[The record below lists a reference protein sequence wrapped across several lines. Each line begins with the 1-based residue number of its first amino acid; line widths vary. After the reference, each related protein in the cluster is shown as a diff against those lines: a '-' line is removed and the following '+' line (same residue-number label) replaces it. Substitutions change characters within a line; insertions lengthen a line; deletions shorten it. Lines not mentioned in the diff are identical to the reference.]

1 MQLATF
7 GLIASFVH
15 SASGQR
21 LPIRYLAYELD
32 DAGVSVLARG
42 LVERVGDGGWARQLP
57 ADLLAS
63 DLRPMLF
70 ARMAALAAD
79 GVTFAG
85 AGARLLLE
93 RGVTAMWSGDQ
104 LVDMLIAP
112 QSRGE
117 GLGVE
122 QPPEVEG

>member
-7 GLIASFVH
+7 GQVASFVH
-15 SASGQR
+15 PDSGTR
-21 LPIRYLAYELD
+21 LPIRFLAYELD
-32 DAGVSVLARG
+32 DAGISTLARC

-70 ARMAALAAD
+70 ARMAALAAE

-85 AGARLLLE
+85 AGARLILD
-93 RGVTAMWSGDQ
+93 RGVTAMWSGD
-104 LVDMLIAP
+104 LPVDALIVP
-112 QSRGE
+112 GGRGE
-117 GLGVE
+117 GLAVE
-122 QPPEVEG
+122 RPPEVG

>member
-7 GLIASFVH
+7 GLVASFVH
-15 SASGQR
+15 PASGQR
-21 LPIRYLAYELD
+21 LPIRDLAWELD
-32 DAGVSVLARG
+32 DAGVSALARG

-70 ARMAALAAD
+70 TRMAALAGD

-85 AGARLLLE
+85 AAARLLLD
-93 RGVTAMWSGDQ
+93 RDVTAMWSGDQ
-104 LVDMLIAP
+104 AVDLLGA
-112 QSRGE
+112 QTRG
-117 GLGVE
+117 GVE
-122 QPPEVEG
+122 QPPQVDE

>member
-7 GLIASFVH
+7 GLVASFVH
-15 SASGQR
+15 PASGQR

-32 DAGVSVLARG
+32 DAGVSALARG

-85 AGARLLLE
+85 AGAAAPPRAWRDRDVE
-93 RGVTAMWSGDQ
+93 WRPAGPAARRTAE
-104 LVDMLIAP
+104 P
-112 QSRGE
+112 R
-117 GLGVE
+117 
-122 QPPEVEG
+122 

>member
-7 GLIASFVH
+7 GLIASFVDQ
-15 SASGQR
+15 ASGQR

-32 DAGVSVLARG
+32 DASVSILARG

-57 ADLLAS
+57 PDLLAS

-70 ARMAALAAD
+70 ARMAALAGE

-93 RGVTAMWSGDQ
+93 RGVTAMWSGEQ
-104 LVDMLIAP
+104 QVELLVTPL
-112 QSRGE
+112 SRGE
-117 GLGVE
+117 GLGAE
-122 QPPEVEG
+122 RPPQVDG

>member
-7 GLIASFVH
+7 GLVASFVH
-15 SASGQR
+15 PASGQR
-21 LPIRYLAYELD
+21 LPIRYLAWELD
-32 DAGVSVLARG
+32 DAGVSALARG

-70 ARMAALAAD
+70 TRMAALAGD

-85 AGARLLLE
+85 AAARLLLDRE
-93 RGVTAMWSGDQ
+93 VTAMWSGDQ
-104 LVDMLIAP
+104 PVDLLVAP

-122 QPPEVEG
+122 QPPQVDE